1 MEVKPGYK
9 LTEVGVIPE
18 DWEQVPLSRLITGL
32 VSGIS
37 VNSVADNSDSS
48 NCDLSIL
55 KTSCVM
61 SGVFIPQECKEIA
74 TKDIYRAKLNPK
86 YDSIIISRMNTPAL
100 VGECGYINCDYPK
113 LFIPD
118 RLWMTQHENGKI
130 NILWL
135 SMILSFGPISRTIKE
150 SASGTSGS
158 MKNISKQSFF
168 VLKVPLPPLPEQ
180 TAIATTLS
188 DVDALISSLDALI
201 SKKKQIKQGAMQ
213 ELLSGKRRLP
223 GFSGEWE
230 VKRLGDV
237 GEIITGKTPKT
248 EVKKLWGHE
257 FPWVTPTDISNS
269 RDIFE
274 TSRHISNEGLKS
286 IKELSIDTVLVTCI
300 ASIGKNAILKSK
312 GGCNQQINAILPN
325 DWYSSKYFYYLFED
339 RVSFLKSKA
348 GTTATSMI
356 SKRTFQELCFTI
368 PPHPE
373 QKAIAAI
380 LSDMDAEITT
390 LESRRNKTK
399 LLKQGMMQELLT
411 GRIRLPMEHR
421 AVSVRTKPTVGM
433 Q

>member
-9 LTEVGVIPE
+9 LTVVGVIPE
-18 DWEQVPLSRLITGL
+18 DWEVKRLGDELMSSPKYGINAAAVPFNQNLPVYIRITDISEDGL
-32 VSGIS
+32 FCWGNTVS
-37 VNSVADNSDSS
+37 VNSPMSINYVLRKGDILVARTGASVGKSYEYNENDGLLVFAGFLLLLKPDPSLLVPNF
-48 NCDLSIL
+48 LAAYL
-55 KTSCVM
+55 KTGSYWNWIRLTSM
-61 SGVFIPQECKEIA
+61 RSGQPGV
-74 TKDIYRAKLNPK
+74 
-86 YDSIIISRMNTPAL
+86 
-100 VGECGYINCDYPK
+100 
-113 LFIPD
+113 
-118 RLWMTQHENGKI
+118 NGREYAG
-130 NILWL
+130 LL
-135 SMILSFGPISRTIKE
+135 
-150 SASGTSGS
+150 
-158 MKNISKQSFF
+158 
-168 VLKVPLPPLPEQ
+168 VPLPSLPEQ
-180 TAIATTLS
+180 TAIATALS
-188 DVDALISSLDALI
+188 DVDSLISSLDALI

-286 IKELSIDTVLVTCI
+286 IKELSTDTVLVTCI

-368 PPHPE
+368 PPLPE
-373 QKAIAAI
+373 QQAIAAI

-411 GRIRLPMEHR
+411 GRIRLIPPAAH
-421 AVSVRTKPTVGM
+421 AVSA
-433 Q
+433 